1 MLYNGV
7 SDLVVENLN
16 RIADE
21 VILPAFPSGLEQ
33 DPMQQSQ
40 EGERLLKAVHKV
52 WSDHTDCMDK
62 LSHILKYMVCS
73 TTHYSSCQPPSAHS
87 LQDRVYV
94 KSANVLEVVELGRDL
109 FVKHIVRPPIKDH
122 VITAILSLLRIERDG
137 FVINRSA
144 VTNCVDALLQL
155 SDHPDGITVYARYLE
170 PEIIRQSVAYY
181 KAEAERLLETY
192 DTPEYLRRV
201 CSSLSL
207 FPLDLLHLPFALSG

>member
-1 MLYNGV
+1 M
-7 SDLVVENLN
+7 
-16 RIADE
+16 
-21 VILPAFPSGLEQ
+21 
-33 DPMQQSQ
+33 
-40 EGERLLKAVHKV
+40 
-52 WSDHTDCMDK
+52 
-62 LSHILKYMVCS
+62 
-73 TTHYSSCQPPSAHS
+73 HS

-155 SDHPDGITVYARYLE
+155 SDHPDGISVYTRYLE
-170 PEIIRQSVAYY
+170 PEILRLSDIYY
-181 KAEAERLLETY
+181 NAEAERLLETC

-201 CSSLSL
+201 CSPFSLV
-207 FPLDLLHLPFALSG
+207 HLA